1 MKIFYVKMKKINQI
15 NKAKLYQSI
24 SEMKYEVIHLPSK
37 STQASESYSMS
48 MNVPFKKNCSVRI

>member
-1 MKIFYVKMKKINQI
+1 MKKINE
-15 NKAKLYQSI
+15 AKLYQSI

-48 MNVPFKKNCSVRI
+48 MNVPYF